1 MIERFR
7 HVTSERSGL
16 RGPRVVPP
24 VTVRARAYHP
34 LSVAYASSLPLLGS
48 LGANRLEPVARA
60 TLGAPPTHLATASAN
75 NRVVWHRC
83 LTRRAPPVRCVHA
96 SPCPQ
101 PPLHQTPPRF
111 TPARGPHARGRVLC
125 LSWSA
130 PRTCGAWRLFTL
142 RDSAET
148 PRWAALETRW
158 TLARPPNAAH
168 AHAALA
174 RPLCTDHSLEWHC
187 RRREGQPTR
196 RPEVWPA
203 SPRASPAAYQLN
215 VSLTPAFTAALC
227 GEQA

>member
-34 LSVAYASSLPLLGS
+34 LSVACASSLPLLGS

-60 TLGAPPTHLATASAN
+60 TLGAPPTHLAAASAN

-142 RDSAET
+142 RDRAET
-148 PRWAALETRW
+148 PRWAALRQGGPSRVHPTLLTR
-158 TLARPPNAAH
+158 TLPWL
-168 AHAALA
+168 ALCA
-174 RPLCTDHSLEWHC
+174 QASLEWHC

-203 SPRASPAAYQLN
+203 SPRALARCLPTER
-215 VSLTPAFTAALC
+215 VSDARFHRSAVW
-227 GEQA
+227 